1 MMPDIDSYEVYR
13 PPFDLSM
20 PSLSGRQVIDRLRA
34 IDPEVKIVVFTGHA
48 DAAKEFADV
57 TFLSK
62 PLRNQIIIRTV
73 QDMLN

>member
-1 MMPDIDSYEVYR
+1 MMPDIDSYEVCR
-13 PPFDLSM
+13 TTFDLSM
-20 PSLSGRQVIDRLRA
+20 PCLSGRQVIDRLRA
-34 IDPEVKIVVFTGHA
+34 IDPEVKIIVFTEHA
-48 DAAKEFADV
+48 TAAKEFADV